1 MLGND
6 VGESI
11 TKKKVKK
18 MNEIHLKYVD
28 DLSLAESIDM
38 TTQLSPVPLTD
49 RPQPD
54 AYRARTGHSLINEKS
69 KVFKQ
74 LHETKLYADQNKM
87 KLNLAK
93 TKLMLFNPCTSK
105 DFMPEMVV
113 ENKKIEL
120 VEQVKLLGVVLSSNL
135 SWSVNTD
142 YIVERCN
149 KKMWVLRRLK
159 RLGASH
165 TDLLEVFETT

>member
-1 MLGND
+1 M
-6 VGESI
+6 S
-11 TKKKVKK
+11 T
-18 MNEIHLKYVD
+18 
-28 DLSLAESIDM
+28 
-38 TTQLSPVPLTD
+38 VPLMD

-54 AYRARTGHSLINEKS
+54 AYRARTGHRLMNEKS

-74 LHETKLYADQNKM
+74 LHETKLYADQNNM

-113 ENKKIEL
+113 ENNIIEL

-135 SWSVNTD
+135 SWSANTD
-142 YIVERCN
+142 YIVDEMQQETVGP
-149 KKMWVLRRLK
+149 KKAKKARSK
-159 RLGASH
+159 S
-165 TDLLEVFETT
+165 F